1 MTNKN
6 SNQEDIDIDSSN
18 LKECLIFALS
28 RINSSVF
35 ESTRYRDHIE
45 KIRYAKSGFSNLWSK
60 SFGEF

>member
-28 RINSSVF
+28 SV
-35 ESTRYRDHIE
+35 E
-45 KIRYAKSGFSNLWSK
+45 NLLLKMLKTSALK
-60 SFGEF
+60 RS